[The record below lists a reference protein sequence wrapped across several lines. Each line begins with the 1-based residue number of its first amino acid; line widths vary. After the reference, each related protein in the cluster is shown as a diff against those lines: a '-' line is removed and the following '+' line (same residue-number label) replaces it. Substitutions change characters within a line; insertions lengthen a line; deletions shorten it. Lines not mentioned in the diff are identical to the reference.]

1 MIKITKKE
9 KLPIRDGVD
18 KELLELVS
26 ESAYEMRKE
35 DDLYFVGPFW
45 IIGKSVEEI
54 NKGNFELLA
63 PTKVLVNYD
72 GDYATKV
79 PKAEFLHKDLWNK
92 YKSKYNNV
100 EYNFYPRGRISFNSE
115 DKKTWI
121 NIPQGLNESLILKSL
136 EKEYDVRIPYEVKY
150 TDPTSGNHYMFELK

>member
-9 KLPIRDGVD
+9 KLPIRDEVD

-35 DDLYFVGPFW
+35 DDLYLVGPFW

-72 GDYATKV
+72 GDYATRV
-79 PKAEFLHKDLWNK
+79 PKSEFLHKFLWNK

-121 NIPQGLNESLILKSL
+121 NIPKGLNESLILEALK
-136 EKEYDVRIPYEVKY
+136 KEYDIKRDYEVKY